1 MDKEKLFKDP
11 RWTTYQPVQALNIE
25 VQPTEDDKKKVE
37 EFRKFIDET
46 IENEKMKDIKL
57 KKDTKLN

>member
-11 RWTTYQPVQALNIE
+11 RWTIYQPVQVLNIE

-37 EFRKFIDET
+37 EFRRFIDET
-46 IENEKMKDIKL
+46 IENEKMKDTKL
-57 KKDTKLN
+57 K